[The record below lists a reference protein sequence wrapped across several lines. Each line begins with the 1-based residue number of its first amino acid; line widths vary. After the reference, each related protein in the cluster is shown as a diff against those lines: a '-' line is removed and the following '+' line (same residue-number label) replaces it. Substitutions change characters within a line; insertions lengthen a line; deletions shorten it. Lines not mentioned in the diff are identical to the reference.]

1 MPLRI
6 MIVEDEEPL
15 LELLRYNFERA
26 GYTVDTLTDG
36 KHVEARLETGM
47 PDVLIL
53 DWMLPGLS
61 GIELCWRLRR
71 KPATK
76 SLPLMMLTARGEE
89 PDRVRAIKAG
99 ADDYIVKPF
108 SVRELLE
115 RVETLLTKRRES
127 AWLDETTEP
136 A

>member
-26 GYTVDTLTDG
+26 GYAVDTVSDG
-36 KHVEARLETGM
+36 QHVEARLEKSV
-47 PDVLIL
+47 PDVLIV

-71 KPATK
+71 RPATR
-76 SLPLMMLTARGEE
+76 SLPLMMLTARSEE

-108 SVRELLE
+108 SVGELIA
-115 RVETLLTKRRES
+115 RVEALLSKRTQR
-127 AWLDETTEP
+127 AWMSETTEP